1 MRKLSQRKLSQQMQ
15 NNPFKFGSIVDDPYF
30 INRNKEITMVKSV
43 LNSSNHLI
51 LISPRRFGKSSLVY
65 KVVGEINRPVIAL
78 DLQLITS
85 VEDFAAQ
92 LLKRVYRLFPFEK
105 VRQFVRKFRIIP
117 TISINPVTNEV
128 DISFHPESSNLPML
142 EDVLNLIEKLSAKR
156 KKIIVVFDEFQEVHH
171 IAKELPLQ
179 LRSIMQH
186 HQLINYVFLGSQESL
201 IREIFEKK
209 KSSFYHFGLLM
220 PLGKIP
226 VKDFMSYIQDGLKQ
240 VVKKEGTIANKIL
253 SFTGCHP
260 YYTQQLSFLVWE
272 MLFQQPGITA
282 PVDMAISEMTRI
294 HDIDYERLWNSFN
307 KTDKKIMIGLSL
319 SEESLLSDTF
329 KRKYHISAT
338 STVYSSIKRQFFNFR
353 CLIKT
358 AITKTHKTQTG

>member
-1 MRKLSQRKLSQQMQ
+1 MQ

-30 INRNKEITMVKSV
+30 INRIKEISRVKSV
-43 LNSSNHLI
+43 LNSNNHLI
-51 LISPRRFGKSSLVY
+51 LISPRRFGKSSLIY

-92 LLKRVYRLFPFEK
+92 LLKRIYRLFPFEK
-105 VRQFVRKFRIIP
+105 VRQFVKKFRIIP
-117 TISINPVTNEV
+117 TISVNPVTNEV
-128 DISFHPESSNLPML
+128 DITFHPESSSLPLL
-142 EDVLNLIEKLSAKR
+142 EDVLNLIEKLSNQR

-171 IAKELPLQ
+171 ISKELPRQ

-186 HQLINYVFLGSQESL
+186 HQQINYVFLGSQESL

-226 VKDFMSYIQDGLKQ
+226 EKDFISYLQDGLKQ
-240 VVKKEGTIANKIL
+240 VTKQDEKIAHEIIG
-253 SFTGCHP
+253 FTGCHP
-260 YYTQQLSFLVWE
+260 YYTQQLSYLVWE
-272 MLFQQPGITA
+272 VLFQQPDITA
-282 PVDMAISEMTRI
+282 PVDMAISEMTQI

-307 KTDKKIMIGLSL
+307 KTDKKIMIGLSV
-319 SEESLLSDTF
+319 SGIAPLSDAF
-329 KRKYHISAT
+329 KRKYYIGAT
-338 STVYSSIKRQFFNFR
+338 STVYSSIKR
-353 CLIKT
+353 LMGT
-358 AITKTHKTQTG
+358 GYITKDKNKYEIDDPFFKLWIKQRRER